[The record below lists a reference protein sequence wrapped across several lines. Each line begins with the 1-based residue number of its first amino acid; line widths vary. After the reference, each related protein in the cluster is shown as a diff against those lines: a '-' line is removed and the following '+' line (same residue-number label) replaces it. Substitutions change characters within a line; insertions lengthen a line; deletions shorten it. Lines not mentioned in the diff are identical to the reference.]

1 MTLAW
6 RLLLAIGVVTV
17 ATAMVVGFGV
27 REAWREREEQRF
39 VREFRA
45 AVESLD
51 VRLAEERA
59 DLKTLVDD
67 VCQHEP
73 FVDDALV
80 GLRGGESALAERRL
94 SLSLRVPEVARARRL
109 DQLTLI
115 TSKGDVLGSATPG
128 ETGRRDRELAARF
141 GAGSSWSALRSETP
155 AALEQGCRR
164 VDARNQK
171 LWVGIYATR
180 ELPKLL
186 ERVGNSFDVRF
197 HLNQVAPRPDLLV
210 ETVRSKTLG
219 ELTITA
225 VRSRTPLSED
235 IQHVDAV
242 ILAVGS
248 LTVLG
253 ALFFAYV
260 LARGLARPI
269 VELSRQARQ
278 VVHGEPKPVTAKGG
292 RELEGLAASFNATLK
307 DLLAL
312 RKRLAVSE
320 RIAARREIARQVAHE
335 IKNPLAPIR
344 AAVETLRR
352 LRARDDPRFDEYFD
366 EASRTV
372 LDEVNRITNIVTEFT
387 RFARLPAPAPAPFD
401 LGETV
406 RSVVNL
412 HAAGG
417 VPIAFESDPL
427 PEVVADRDQIVQVV
441 TNLLA
446 NALDAVRDKKEPIV
460 EVRVTRKDENAR
472 LLVRDNGPGVDA
484 AIRERLF
491 EPYATTK
498 PEGTGLGLAIVERI
512 AVEHGGTV
520 TYRDAP
526 GGGALFELELPLAGP
541 TLLPEPPPSSSR

>member
-1 MTLAW
+1 VTLAW
-6 RLLLAIGVVTV
+6 RLLLAIGVITV
-17 ATAMVVGFGV
+17 ATAAVVGFGV
-27 REAWREREEQRF
+27 RESWREREEQRF
-39 VREFRA
+39 LREFRA
-45 AVESLD
+45 AVDSLEG
-51 VRLAEERA
+51 RLAEERN
-59 DLKTLVDD
+59 DLTTLVDD

-115 TSKGDVLGSATPG
+115 TSKGEVLGSSTPG
-128 ETGRRDRELAARF
+128 ETGRKDRELAARF
-141 GAGSSWSALRSETP
+141 GEERSWSALRSEPP

-164 VDARNQK
+164 VDARNDK
-171 LWVGIYATR
+171 LWVGIYAR
-180 ELPKLL
+180 RDLLKLL

-197 HLNQVAPRPDLLV
+197 HLERVEPRPDLLV
-210 ETVRSKTLG
+210 ETVRSKTLDG
-219 ELTITA
+219 LTITA
-225 VRSRTPLSED
+225 VRSRTPLWED
-235 IQHVDAV
+235 IRHVDTV

-253 ALFFAYV
+253 ALLFAYV

-292 RELEGLAASFNATLK
+292 RELEGLAASFNATLQ

-366 EASRTV
+366 EATRTV

-387 RFARLPAPAPAPFD
+387 RFARLPAPEPAPFD
-401 LGETV
+401 LTETV

-417 VPIAFESDPL
+417 VPIAFESEPL
-427 PEVVADRDQIVQVV
+427 PDVVADRDQIVQVI

-446 NALDAVRDKKEPIV
+446 NALDAVRDRATPAIR
-460 EVRVTRKDENAR
+460 VRVTREGESAR
-472 LLVRDNGPGVDA
+472 VSVRDNGPGVDP

-512 AVEHGGTV
+512 AVEHGGSI

-526 GGGALFELELPLAGP
+526 GGGAEFELVLPIAGP

>member
-1 MTLAW
+1 MTLAL

-17 ATAMVVGFGV
+17 ATAVVVGFGV

-45 AVESLD
+45 AVDSLD
-51 VRLAEERA
+51 DRLAEERE
-59 DLKTLVDD
+59 DLLTLVDD

-80 GLRGGESALAERRL
+80 GLRGGETALAERRL
-94 SLSLRVPEVARARRL
+94 SISLRVPEVARARRL

-115 TSKGDVLGSATPG
+115 TYRGDILGSSTPG
-128 ETGRRDRELAARF
+128 ETGRRDPELAARF
-141 GAGSSWSALRSETP
+141 GKERSWSALRSEPP
-155 AALEQGCRR
+155 AALEHGCRR
-164 VDARNQK
+164 VDAK
-171 LWVGIYATR
+171 HGELWVGIYARR

-197 HLNQVAPRPDLLV
+197 HLDPVEPKPDLLV

-235 IQHVDAV
+235 IRHVDAV

-253 ALFFAYV
+253 ALAFAYV

-269 VELSRQARQ
+269 VELSRQARN
-278 VVHGEPKPVTAKGG
+278 VVHGEPKPVTARGG
-292 RELEGLAASFNATLK
+292 KELEGLAASFNATLR

-312 RKRLAVSE
+312 RKRLAISE

-352 LRARDDPRFDEYFD
+352 LRARNDPRFDDYFD
-366 EASRTV
+366 EATRTV

-387 RFARLPAPAPAPFD
+387 RFARLPAPNPAPLD

-412 HAAGG
+412 HAASG
-417 VPIAFESDPL
+417 VPIAFQSAPL
-427 PEVVADRDQIVQVV
+427 PEVVADKDQIVQVV
-441 TNLLA
+441 TNLLT
-446 NALDAVRDKKEPIV
+446 NALDAVRGRPDPHV
-460 EVRVTRKDENAR
+460 FVTITHKDESA
-472 LLVRDNGPGVDA
+472 LISVRDNGPGVDP

-498 PEGTGLGLAIVERI
+498 PEGTGLGLAIVQRI
-512 AVEHGGTV
+512 VVEHGGSI

-526 GGGALFELELPLAGP
+526 GGGALFELELPIAGP
-541 TLLPEPPPSSSR
+541 TLLPEPPPNSVA